1 MVLELNI
8 TPETR
13 RPPQACMDHDDI
25 LSELEYNSYSLKCC
39 SKVFNFFTKI
49 VTNRYFGL
57 YDIFL
62 IICLLPD
69 LVLSALSFND
79 YIQKYQI
86 ILLGLI
92 TFNTFLKI
100 LGLNKFYIKD
110 RMNCLDIIYIGSGWC
125 IFEYPAVS
133 VFRLLYIFKIIKSFR
148 LIRRFEV
155 IRIKLYRFLF
165 ILSQVYK
172 EFTYEGT
179 AIWIFILIYLVTHIY
194 AISSQILF
202 NEKLPILFGNYN
214 KSMFTLIR
222 FSTSQEWGD
231 ILKVMEIYG
240 NEYFFFFLSFY
251 IIIIVGFL
259 NGLIVVFGNAFTNN
273 DSFNEMMELEDEKY
287 YEENNMKAPILK
299 DDNNYEMKEQ
309 LNELKFS
316 INLICDK
323 LNINDDLNMRN
334 NIRPTTNENSRWLL
348 QSDILPTTYVKTRDM
363 FDGPIG
369 EDANGVDN
377 ANP

>member
-1 MVLELNI
+1 MVEELDLDLELEKLDNNFPPHDRELHPELTCCPTI
-8 TPETR
+8 T
-13 RPPQACMDHDDI
+13 M
-25 LSELEYNSYSLKCC
+25 
-39 SKVFNFFTKI
+39 FFLRI

-92 TFNTFLKI
+92 TFNTFLKV
-100 LGLNKFYIKD
+100 LGLNKYYIKD

-155 IRIKLYRFLF
+155 IRTKLYRFLF

-179 AIWIFILIYLVTHIY
+179 AIWIFLLTYIVTHIY

-202 NEKLPILFGNYN
+202 NEQLPELFGNYN

-259 NGLIVVFGNAFTNN
+259 NGLIVVFGNAFTN
-273 DSFNEMMELEDEKY
+273 DVSFNEMMELEDEKY
-287 YEENNMKAPILK
+287 YEENNMKAPIPK

-309 LNELKFS
+309 LNELKSS

-323 LNINDDLNMRN
+323 LNINEYDEYDNLNMRN
-334 NIRPTTNENSRWLL
+334 NIRPTTNENSRWIM

-369 EDANGVDN
+369 ENAYDADN
-377 ANP
+377 DD